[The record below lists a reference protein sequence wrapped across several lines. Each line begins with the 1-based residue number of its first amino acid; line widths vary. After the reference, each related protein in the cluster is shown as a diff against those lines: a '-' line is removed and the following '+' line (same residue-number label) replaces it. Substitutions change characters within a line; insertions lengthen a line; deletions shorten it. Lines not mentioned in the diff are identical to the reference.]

1 MSWKTI
7 EEVKYIVIHC
17 AATPPSQ
24 DVGVE
29 EIRMWHLRR
38 GWFDVGYHW
47 IIKRDGT
54 IEDGRPH
61 DRPGAHA
68 RGFNHISLGICLV
81 GGVDESNNPEDNF
94 TDDQWDAL
102 AGLVKGLKVGNPDA
116 EVLGHRDLPN
126 VNKACPSFDARAWY
140 ANIEES

>member
-17 AATPPSQ
+17 ADTPASM

-29 EIRMWHLRR
+29 EIRQWHLKR

-47 IIKRDGT
+47 VIRRDGT
-54 IEDGRPH
+54 IETGRPS

-81 GGVDESNNPEDNF
+81 GGKGGDNF

-102 AGLVKGLKVGNPDA
+102 AGLVIGLKQAHPAA

-126 VNKACPSFDARAWY
+126 VNKQCPSFDAKAWW
-140 ANIEES
+140 ANIEEK

>member
-17 AATPPSQ
+17 ADTPS
-24 DVGVE
+24 DMDIGVE

-38 GWFDVGYHW
+38 GWFDVGYQW
-47 IIKRDGT
+47 VIRRDGT
-54 IEDGRPH
+54 IETGRPS

-81 GGVDESNNPEDNF
+81 GGKDGENNF
-94 TDDQWDAL
+94 TDDQFDAL
-102 AGLVKGLKVGNPDA
+102 AGLVTGLKQAHPGA

-126 VNKACPSFDARAWY
+126 VNKLCPSFDARAWW
-140 ANIEES
+140 ANVEENANG